1 MYKIVVTTPAG
12 DFTFDKVYS
21 SVSEANEYI
30 ETLYK
35 HFDETASFKVVLADL
50 SEMKH
55 KLIKVSKDNEEPFD
69 IINLIEPE
77 LDNRTLDEKLNSL
90 EFEQALEQNDFSSVN
105 KIFNNTPSGN
115 SLADTG
121 RFPQ

>member
-55 KLIKVSKDNEEPFD
+55 KLIKVSKDNEEALD
-69 IINLIEPE
+69 IDNLIKHE
-77 LDNRTLDEKLNSL
+77 LDNRTLDEKLNSP
-90 EFEQALEQNDFSSVN
+90 EFKQALEQNDFSSVN
-105 KIFNNTPSGN
+105 KIFNNTPNGN

>member
-1 MYKIVVTTPAG
+1 MYKIVVNTPAG

-21 SVSEANEYI
+21 SLSEANEYI

-50 SEMKH
+50 SEMKYN
-55 KLIKVSKDNEEPFD
+55 LIKVFKDNVETLD
-69 IINLIEPE
+69 IVNLIEHE

-90 EFEQALEQNDFSSVN
+90 EFKQALEQNDFSSVN

>member
-50 SEMKH
+50 SELEYEM
-55 KLIKVSKDNEEPFD
+55 IKVSKDNVEQLD
-69 IINLIEPE
+69 TGNVIEPE
-77 LDNRTLDEKLNSL
+77 LDNRTLDEKLNSP
-90 EFEQALEQNDFSSVN
+90 EFKQALEQNDFSSVN

>member
-21 SVSEANEYI
+21 LVSEANEYI

-50 SEMKH
+50 SEMKYN
-55 KLIKVSKDNEEPFD
+55 LIKVFKDNVETLD
-69 IINLIEPE
+69 IVNLIEHE

-90 EFEQALEQNDFSSVN
+90 EFKQALEQNDFSSVN

>member
-21 SVSEANEYI
+21 SVSEADEYI

-50 SEMKH
+50 SEMEY
-55 KLIKVSKDNEEPFD
+55 KLIKFSKDNEEPFD

-77 LDNRTLDEKLNSL
+77 LDNRTLDEKLNSPG
-90 EFEQALEQNDFSSVN
+90 FEQALEQNDFSSVN

>member
-12 DFTFDKVYS
+12 HFTFDKVYS

-50 SEMKH
+50 SDIDNVEP
-55 KLIKVSKDNEEPFD
+55 LDKDNV
-69 IINLIEPE
+69 NKPE
-77 LDNRTLDEKLNSL
+77 VDNRTLDEKLNSP
-90 EFEQALEQNDFSSVN
+90 EFKQALEQNDFSSVN

>member
-35 HFDETASFKVVLADL
+35 HFDETASFKVVLTDL
-50 SEMKH
+50 SD
-55 KLIKVSKDNEEPFD
+55 IDNVDPLD
-69 IINLIEPE
+69 IGNLIEHE
-77 LDNRTLDEKLNSL
+77 LDNRTLDEKLNSP
-90 EFEQALEQNDFSSVN
+90 EFKQALEQNDFSSVN